1 MKKGERK
8 SKLLTHILIL
18 ALCLLTAVTAAFSWY
33 DRSTAATETGNLL
46 TYSQTGKISGE
57 GCTVVT
63 YVGTENNGVISYDS
77 TDISSSGRSLKTE
90 PGSVNYFETVITNNS
105 TDAADS
111 MISVY
116 LEDFYCDDG
125 LSDYVKLGL
134 TQPEKTYKTVS
145 SARVCLED
153 NLEIGQGET
162 VTVDWFV
169 EVDSDCSDS
178 GSISLGTMHIVY
190 N

>member
-8 SKLLTHILIL
+8 SKLLTHIIIL
-18 ALCLLTAVTAAFSWY
+18 ALCLLTTVTAAFSWY

-46 TYSQTGKISGE
+46 TYTQTGKISGE

-77 TDISSSGRSLKTE
+77 DDISSSSYSSLTTE
-90 PGSVNYFETVITNNS
+90 PGSVNYFETVIKNNG
-105 TDAADS
+105 TADC

-116 LEDFYCDDG
+116 LEDFTYSNG
-125 LSDYVKLGL
+125 LSGYVKLGL